1 MKETIL
7 KDISGEIAAIF
18 AGAGIASALALG
30 MSWPG
35 GEPLGE
41 HGGGQRRTTQLFL
54 GQPSLFSNHSVDAAT
69 VFDLASLTK
78 ILVTTLCI
86 HKLVCQERL
95 AFSDR
100 LADIFPDIF
109 AAAVA
114 NPAWRATSIGQLLN
128 HASGLPAHRP
138 YYSQL
143 LALPPL
149 ARKDALL
156 RLILGEA
163 PVYAAG
169 HDHIYSDL
177 GFMLLGF
184 VIERLSGQSL
194 NTFWRRMVAAGI
206 GVEDLL
212 FSPKNRERSQRL
224 FAETGVCP
232 WSGKILAGTVHDDN
246 CRALGGVAG
255 HAGLFGT
262 LGGIMAVC
270 DWLIACWHGAGRE
283 TEVLRQMCRP
293 EPGSSRCLGF
303 DSPSGPDSASG
314 GLFQVPSVGHLGFTG
329 TSFWIDL
336 RRQISVTLLSNHTLL
351 SWDREE
357 MRLFRREI
365 YNCVMQRFEERP
377 AGRP

>member
-1 MKETIL
+1 MKKTVAKE
-7 KDISGEIAAIF
+7 ISSIF
-18 AGAGIASALALG
+18 ARAGIASALALG
-30 MSWPG
+30 VSWPG
-35 GEPLGE
+35 GEPD
-41 HGGGQRRTTQLFL
+41 GGRRRTTQLFL
-54 GQPSLFSNHSVDAAT
+54 GQPSLFSDYPVDAAT

-78 ILVTTLCI
+78 VLVTTLCI

-114 NPAWRATSIGQLLN
+114 NPAWRATSVGQLLN

-138 YYSQL
+138 YYKQL
-143 LALPPL
+143 LALPPP

-156 RLILGEA
+156 RLIVRER
-163 PVYAAG
+163 PVYAAD
-169 HDHIYSDL
+169 HDHMYSDL

-184 VIERLSGQSL
+184 VIERLSGKSL
-194 NTFWRRMVAAGI
+194 NAFWRRMVAAEI
-206 GVEDLL
+206 GVENLW
-212 FSPKNRERSQRL
+212 FFPGKTERGHHV

-246 CRALGGVAG
+246 CRAFGGVAG

-270 DWLIACWHGAGRE
+270 DWLIACWHGTGRE

-336 RRQISVTLLSNHTLL
+336 KRQISVTLLTNHTLL